1 MKDRE
6 LKKLFYE
13 NCKGYTYVPSIFE
26 DEIWDYLM
34 STTGEYIGTT
44 PIWEKFCYVAN
55 DVYKGD
61 LQKMKDEIFLLSDD
75 LTKFYDKCLEEN
87 FTTEKFPSNE
97 PYMRFITIPNGRY
110 LTFDVRDA
118 VPQTLLYYNI
128 MSESAFNDIYS
139 KYEHGEILKKCK
151 WITHKAFF
159 RSIVPHREK
168 YGHNFPKQLIIDTIN
183 SDDPIFSQFKNEI
196 QEYYI
201 CGDRLYVPIYEKDI
215 EKYKDILYKD
225 YVATNGSMYFVDVC
239 EKKSIRGNESLITFS
254 DNAVSTKVFY
264 SEKYNNSICYD
275 LYPQIYKKI
284 SKLPLEKYDLVFGYD
299 DEYNF
304 FEKSIYGK

>member
-55 DVYKGD
+55 EVYKGD
-61 LQKMKDEIFLLSDD
+61 LTKMKDEIFMVSND
-75 LTKFYDKCLEEN
+75 LTEFFKKCLEDN

-183 SDDPIFSQFKNEI
+183 SDDPIFSQFKNDEDD
-196 QEYYI
+196 YFI

-215 EKYKDILYKD
+215 EKYQDILYKD
-225 YVATNGSMYFVDVC
+225 YTATNGSKYFVDIC
-239 EKKSIRGNESLITFS
+239 EKKNIRRGKISVIT
-254 DNAVSTKVFY
+254 NVSVKSTNVFY
-264 SEKYNNSICYD
+264 SEEYNNSLNYD
-275 LYPQIYKKI
+275 YYPQVYKKI
-284 SKLPLEKYDLVFGYD
+284 TKQPLEKYDLVFGD
-299 DEYNF
+299 DNIYNF
-304 FEKSIYGK
+304 FTETIW